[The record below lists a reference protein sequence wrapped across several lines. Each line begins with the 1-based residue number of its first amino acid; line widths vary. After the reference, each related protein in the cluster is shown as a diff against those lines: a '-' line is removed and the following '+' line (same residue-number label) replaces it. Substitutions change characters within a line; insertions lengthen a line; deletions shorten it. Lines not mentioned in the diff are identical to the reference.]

1 VDGEHLDIRAP
12 GLVRALTV
20 SETEQT
26 TALDSR
32 VGLLVTLT
40 CVAATAAFVPTLSAT
55 AETLVSSPWEF
66 VLFLLL
72 VVGLQLFS
80 VEGYGGGHIGVAA
93 VGMLAAGFV
102 LGPGPA
108 MAIAILTPLV
118 QWRRGRLLHRT
129 VFDSAQLALAAGLG
143 AVTYHALERGSWTA
157 LPAALAAGAVY
168 ATINNGLLCVAIGT
182 SESRSIPAV
191 WRERFGWAR
200 FHYLSFGA
208 LALGVA
214 FAYQELGIVGMAVFA
229 LPPVL
234 ALLSVRQY
242 VEHTRTSVEEIRAKN
257 AEVEARNDDLRALFE
272 LAGGLAARAHDQDSL
287 LAYAQAEVSRLT
299 GQQVLLRLGD
309 EGSGDAL
316 VAGGKVVARVQLDG
330 GGGERWLRLRETLLP
345 QLATAIES
353 TSLVEKVQKTLRDT
367 IAALSRSMEAKDYY
381 TGGHTERVAE
391 IAGAL
396 ARRLGYSDADAS
408 AIEIGALLHDIGKIG
423 IPERVLHKPS
433 ALDEEEWALMKRH
446 PIISDYIL
454 AEIDLHPF
462 VRQIARSTHERLDGK
477 GYPDGLSGEDVPLP
491 ARIVLVADAF
501 DALTSDR
508 PYRVQRPTRDALEE
522 IEAHAGTQFCPT
534 VVDALQQVFRERPE
548 LFAGPELRV
557 VA

>member
-1 VDGEHLDIRAP
+1 
-12 GLVRALTV
+12 
-20 SETEQT
+20 
-26 TALDSR
+26 
-32 VGLLVTLT
+32 
-40 CVAATAAFVPTLSAT
+40 
-55 AETLVSSPWEF
+55 
-66 VLFLLL
+66 
-72 VVGLQLFS
+72 
-80 VEGYGGGHIGVAA
+80 
-93 VGMLAAGFV
+93 MLAAGFV

-118 QWRRGRLLHRT
+118 QWRRGRVLHRT
-129 VFDSAQLALAAGLG
+129 VFDSAQLALSAGLG
-143 AVTYHALERGSWTA
+143 AVTYALLERASWTA
-157 LPAALAAGAVY
+157 LPAALAAGAVS
-168 ATINNGLLCVAIGT
+168 ATINNGLLCIAIGT
-182 SESRSIPAV
+182 SECRSILAV

-214 FAYQELGIVGMAVFA
+214 FAYEKLGIIGMAVFA

-242 VEHTRTSVEEIRAKN
+242 VQHTRTSVEEIRHKN

-287 LAYAQAEVSRLT
+287 LAYAQSELSRLT
-299 GQQVLLRLGD
+299 GQRVQLQLGD

-316 VAGGKVVARVQLDG
+316 VSGGRVVARVEIDG

-345 QLATAIES
+345 QLATTIES
-353 TSLVEKVQKTLRDT
+353 SSLVEKVHKTHRDT

-391 IAGAL
+391 IAAAL
-396 ARRLGYSDADAS
+396 ARQLGYADSDVA

-423 IPERVLHKPS
+423 IPERVLHKP
-433 ALDEEEWALMKRH
+433 APLDDEEWKLMRRH

-454 AEIDLHPF
+454 SEIELHPF
-462 VRQIARSTHERLDGK
+462 VRQIARSTHERIDGK
-477 GYPDGLSGEDVPLP
+477 GYPDGLTGEAVPLP

-508 PYRVQRPTRDALEE
+508 PYRAQRPARDALAE
-522 IEAHAGTQFCPT
+522 ITTHSGTQFCPT
-534 VVDALQQVFRERPE
+534 VVAALQKVFREHPE
-548 LFAGPELRV
+548 LFAEPEHLRV

>member
-1 VDGEHLDIRAP
+1 MSDATR
-12 GLVRALTV
+12 
-20 SETEQT
+20 

-40 CVAATAAFVPTLSAT
+40 SVAATVAVVLTIGSTAATVA
-55 AETLVSSPWEF
+55 SSPWEF
-66 VLFLLL
+66 GLFLLL
-72 VVGLQLFS
+72 VLGLQLFS
-80 VEGYGGGHIGVAA
+80 VEGYGGGHIGVSA
-93 VGMLAAGFV
+93 VGVLAAGFV

-118 QWRRGRLLHRT
+118 QWIWARGLLHRI
-129 VFDSAQLALAAGLG
+129 VFDAGQLGLSAGL
-143 AVTYHALERGSWTA
+143 ASVTYVVLEPTA
-157 LPAALAAGAVY
+157 TMFPAALAAGAVY
-168 ATINNGLLCVAIGT
+168 ATVNNGLLCIAIGT
-182 SESRSIPAV
+182 SENRPLAGV
-191 WRERFGWAR
+191 WRERFGFAR
-200 FHYLSFGA
+200 FHYLSFGP

-214 FAYQELGIVGMAVFA
+214 YAYERLGVVGMAVFA

-242 VEHTRTSVEEIRAKN
+242 VEHTRASVDEIQQKN
-257 AEVEARNDDLRALFE
+257 AEVETRNDDLHALFE
-272 LAGGLAARAHDQDSL
+272 FAGGLAARAHDRDSL
-287 LAYAQAEVSRLT
+287 LAYAQSELSRLT
-299 GQQVLLRLGD
+299 GQRVQLRLGD
-309 EGSGDAL
+309 NGSGDEL
-316 VAGGKVVARVQLDG
+316 VSGGKVVARVEIDG
-330 GGGERWLRLRETLLP
+330 GGAERWLRLRDTLLP

-353 TSLVEKVQKTLRDT
+353 SSLVEKVNKTHRET
-367 IAALSRSMEAKDYY
+367 IAALTRSMEAKDYY

-391 IAGAL
+391 IAGEL
-396 ARRLGYSDADAS
+396 ARRLGFGDADVA

-423 IPERVLHKPS
+423 IPERVLQKPT
-433 ALDEEEWALMKRH
+433 ALDEEEWTMMKRH

-477 GYPDGLSGEDVPLP
+477 GYPDGLSGEEVPLP

-508 PYRVQRPTRDALEE
+508 PYRAQRPTREAFEE
-522 IEAHAGTQFCPT
+522 IVAHAGTQFCP
-534 VVDALQQVFRERPE
+534 VVVAALEEVFRERPE
-548 LFAGPELRV
+548 LFSGPELRI

>member
-1 VDGEHLDIRAP
+1 
-12 GLVRALTV
+12 V
-20 SETEQT
+20 SEATH

-40 CVAATAAFVPTLSAT
+40 CVAATAAFVPMLAAT
-55 AETLVSSPWEF
+55 AGTLAASPYEF
-66 VLFLLL
+66 GLFLVL
-72 VVGLQLFS
+72 VLGLQLFS
-80 VEGYGGGHIGVAA
+80 VEGYGGGHIGVSA
-93 VGMLAAGFV
+93 VGVLAAGFV

-118 QWRRGRLLHRT
+118 QWRRGHILHRT

-143 AVTYHALERGSWTA
+143 ALTFHGIEHGSWTGV
-157 LPAALAAGAVY
+157 PAALAAGAVY

-182 SESRSIPAV
+182 SEGRRIPTV

-200 FHYLSFGA
+200 FHYLSFGP
-208 LALGVA
+208 LAIGVA
-214 FAYQELGIVGMAVFA
+214 FAYEQLGVVGMGVFA

-242 VEHTRTSVEEIRAKN
+242 VQHTRTSVEEIRRKN
-257 AEVEARNDDLRALFE
+257 AEVEARNDDLKALFE

-287 LAYAQAEVSRLT
+287 ISYAQAELSRLT
-299 GQQVLLRLGD
+299 GQRVQLQLGD
-309 EGSGDAL
+309 EGPGDAL
-316 VAGGKVVARVQLDG
+316 VAGGKVVARVEIDG

-396 ARRLGYSDADAS
+396 ARRLGYGDTDAS

-433 ALDEEEWALMKRH
+433 PLDDEEWTMMKRH

-477 GYPDGLSGEDVPLP
+477 GYPDGLRGEEVPLP

-508 PYRVQRPTRDALEE
+508 PYRAQRPTRDALEE
-522 IEAHAGTQFCPT
+522 IAAHAGTQFCPT
-534 VVDALQQVFRERPE
+534 VVDALQQVFREHPE
-548 LFAGPELRV
+548 LFVAPELDLRI

>member
-1 VDGEHLDIRAP
+1 
-12 GLVRALTV
+12 V
-20 SETEQT
+20 SEPPHS
-26 TALDSR
+26 ALDSR
-32 VGLLVTLT
+32 VGLLVTLS
-40 CVAATAAFVPTLSAT
+40 CVAATAAFVPTLAAT
-55 AETLVSSPWEF
+55 ADTIATSPWEF
-66 VLFLLL
+66 GLFLLL
-72 VVGLQLFS
+72 VLGLQLFS

-108 MAIAILTPLV
+108 IAIAILTPLV
-118 QWRRGRLLHRT
+118 QWRPGRLLHRT
-129 VFDSAQLALAAGLG
+129 IFDSAQLALAAGL
-143 AVTYHALERGSWTA
+143 AALIYHAIERGSWTTV
-157 LPAALAAGAVY
+157 PAALAAGAVY

-182 SESRSIPAV
+182 SESRPIPAV
-191 WRERFGWAR
+191 WRERFVWAR
-200 FHYLSFGA
+200 FHYLSFGP

-214 FAYQELGIVGMAVFA
+214 YAYEQLGVVGMGVFA

-242 VEHTRTSVEEIRAKN
+242 VQHTRTSVDEIRRKN
-257 AEVEARNDDLRALFE
+257 AEVEARNDDLNALLA

-287 LAYAQAEVSRLT
+287 LSFTQAELSRLT
-299 GQQVLLRLGD
+299 GQRVQLHLGD
-309 EGSGDAL
+309 EGPGDAL
-316 VAGGKVVARVQLDG
+316 VAGGKVVARVEIDG

-396 ARRLGYSDADAS
+396 ARRLGYSDSDAS

-433 ALDEEEWALMKRH
+433 PLDDEEWKLMKRH

-477 GYPDGLSGEDVPLP
+477 GYPDGLRGEEVPLP

-508 PYRVQRPTRDALEE
+508 PYRSQRPTGDALQE
-522 IEAHAGTQFCPT
+522 IAAHAGTQFCPT
-534 VVDALQQVFRERPE
+534 VVDALQQVFREHPE
-548 LFAGPELRV
+548 LFAGPELDLRV